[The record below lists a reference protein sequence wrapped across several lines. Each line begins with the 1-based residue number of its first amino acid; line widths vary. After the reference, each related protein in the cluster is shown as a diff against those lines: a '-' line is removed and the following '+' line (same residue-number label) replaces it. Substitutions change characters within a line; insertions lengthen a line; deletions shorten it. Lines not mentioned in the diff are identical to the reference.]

1 MTIFT
6 DVLQIPSL
14 YDALYISTSRIAF
27 LLVLPLMAIAILHE
41 NTLQIEGRGNYTGFF
56 VRLGLIMG
64 LLVLYKDFFTAVTY
78 GTDLLAKSIM
88 PDNEFSSVIQNMFT
102 QVKKNADFGI
112 FNFFKGALINTIT
125 YITYLFT
132 YVAYTVLIWLRFMLL
147 SLLYIAG
154 PILIVFGIY
163 QKTSG
168 PLHSWM
174 KSLFQVSFWIVTLSL
189 LVRIVSYMNL
199 LAIYNLDHVNTIS
212 IVTANVLFV
221 ILFVFTPAI
230 TSTLITEGSI
240 GTIGST
246 MIGIATSASYVLISR
261 INHSKI
267 TDNLK
272 NRSDLEKQSKKDVS

>member
-6 DVLQIPSL
+6 DVLQIPAL
-14 YDALYISTSRIAF
+14 FEALYVSTSRIAF
-27 LLVLPLMAIAILHE
+27 LLVLPVMVMAILHE
-41 NTLQIEGRGNYTGFF
+41 NTVQIEGRGNYTGLF
-56 VRLGLIMG
+56 VRLSLILG
-64 LLVLYKDFFTAVTY
+64 LLIIYKPFFSAITY
-78 GTDLLAKSIM
+78 GTDLLGKAIM
-88 PDNEFSSVIQNMFT
+88 PENEFTNVIQTMFT
-102 QVKKNADFGI
+102 QIRKNTDFGI

-125 YITYLFT
+125 YLTYLFT
-132 YVAYTVLIWLRFMLL
+132 YIAYTVLIWLRFMLL
-147 SLLYIAG
+147 SLLYVAG

-163 QKTSG
+163 HKTSG

-189 LVRIVSYMNL
+189 LVRIISYMNL
-199 LAIYNLDHVNTIS
+199 LAIYNLDKVNTIS

-221 ILFVFTPAI
+221 LMFVFTPAI

-246 MIGIATSASYVLISR
+246 MIGIATSASYLIIKK
-261 INHSKI
+261 INYSKI

-272 NRSDLEKQSKKDVS
+272 NRSDLQNFSKKDV